1 MREICVIC
9 ITFCVSASAYAQAN
23 AGDLIQAIR
32 NNDLASLK
40 ASLAKSANAVNT
52 KDQRGST
59 LLMHAAAIGS
69 PEAVKLLLAS
79 GADVNA
85 RNEVE
90 ATALILGAGN
100 PTKARMLVEKGADVN
115 AHSKLGRTPLLI
127 AASCESCTATVKLL
141 LDKGADPNAKDKEGN
156 SAITAASW
164 VNNLDVVKLLV
175 AKGAATDVQDGDGF
189 TTLANAA
196 SNCSLESV
204 KFFLSKG
211 ANVNTPNTKGG
222 QVKFGPIQ
230 LIKLTPLMLAST
242 FCAPEVAKTLIDAGA
257 KVNDADIRGMT
268 PIQFAV
274 SSEAQNPAV
283 VKLLL
288 KAGADVNA
296 KSSVGE
302 TALDWAMKFGNQEVI
317 AALTSAGA
325 RQGVPYAAPQL
336 KPAGT
341 RTVSQAV
348 EHGAAILQVG
358 SAEFFKQSGCVGC
371 HHQPVAAVAGAAA
384 RGAGVHVDESAAKG
398 FVKMMEGEMT
408 FFNQMLLER
417 LDTGGGTDGP
427 TWKLMAL
434 ASERVPSSL
443 LTDTLVA
450 DIAAGQRHDGSW
462 WFGGISRAPFEEGAM
477 ARTAMAVRDLLVF
490 GTPAMKEEVDS
501 RIARARTYMATA
513 KASTND
519 EAAMQILGLHWVGGN
534 AATVNTLG
542 KTLAAAQ
549 HADGGWGQNRNLAS
563 DAYATGQTLYALKES
578 GFLSA
583 SDPVY
588 QKGVKFLLSTQCE
601 DGSWYVRSRSPKFQP
616 YFQSGFPH
624 DHDQWISSA
633 ATSWA
638 VQALAPAVAG
648 EKRASR

>member
-1 MREICVIC
+1 MRGFCAVC
-9 ITFCVSASAYAQAN
+9 ITVVLSATAYAQAN
-23 AGDLIQAIR
+23 AGDLIQAVR

-40 ASLAKSANAVNT
+40 ASFAKGADVNT
-52 KDQRGST
+52 RDQRGTT

-69 PEAVKLLLAS
+69 PEALKLLLEK

-100 PTKARMLVEKGADVN
+100 PAKARMLVEKGADVN

-141 LDKGADPNAKDKEGN
+141 LDKGADPNFKDKDGN
-156 SAITAASW
+156 TPIGAASW
-164 VNNLDVVKLLV
+164 VNNLEVVKLLV
-175 AKGAATDVQDGDGF
+175 AKGAGADTPDSQGF
-189 TTLANAA
+189 TSLANAA

-204 KFFLSKG
+204 KYFLSKG
-211 ANVNTPNTKGG
+211 SNVNTPNTKGG

-230 LIKLTPLMLAST
+230 LVKLTPLMLAST
-242 FCAPEVAKTLIDAGA
+242 FCAPDVVQTLLDAGA
-257 KVNDADIRGMT
+257 RVNDADIRGMT
-268 PIQFAV
+268 PVQFAV

-296 KSSVGE
+296 KSSAGE
-302 TALDWAMKFGNQEVI
+302 TALDWALKFGNQEVI

-325 RQGVPYAAPQL
+325 RQGMPYAAPQL
-336 KPAGT
+336 KPAGM

-348 EHGAAILQVG
+348 EHGAAILQMS

-371 HHQPVAAVAGAAA
+371 HHQPVAVVAGAAA
-384 RGAGVHVDESAAKG
+384 RGAGVHVDDAAAKS
-398 FVKMMEGEMT
+398 FVKMIEGEMT
-408 FFNQMLLER
+408 FFNQRLLER
-417 LDTGGGTDGP
+417 MDTGGGTDGP

-434 ASERVPSSL
+434 ASERVRSSL

-450 DIAAGQRHDGSW
+450 DIAANQRHDGSW

-477 ARTAMAVRDLLVF
+477 ARTAMAVRGLQVF
-490 GTPAMKEEVDS
+490 GTPAMKEEIDS
-501 RIARARTYMATA
+501 RLARARVYLAST

-519 EAAMQILGLHWVGGN
+519 EAAMQILGLHWMGGN
-534 AATVNTLG
+534 AATLSAMG

-563 DAYATGQTLYALKES
+563 DAYATGEALYALKES

-583 SDPVY
+583 SDAAY

-633 ATSWA
+633 ATAWA
-638 VQALAPAVAG
+638 VQALVPAIAG

>member
-1 MREICVIC
+1 MRGISAIC
-9 ITFCVSASAYAQAN
+9 ITFCLSAAAYAQGN

-40 ASLAKSANAVNT
+40 ASFAKAPAVVNT
-52 KDQRGST
+52 RDQRGST
-59 LLMHAAAIGS
+59 LLIHAAAIGS
-69 PEAVKLLLAS
+69 PEAVKLLLDS

-85 RNEVE
+85 KNEVE

-100 PTKARMLVEKGADVN
+100 PAKARMLVEKGADVN
-115 AHSKLGRTPLLI
+115 ASSKLGRTPLLI

-141 LDKGADPNAKDKEGN
+141 LDKGANPNAKDKDGN
-156 SAITAASW
+156 SPITAASW

-175 AKGAATDVQDGDGF
+175 AKGAAADVQDGEGF

-196 SNCSLESV
+196 SNCNLESV

-211 ANVNTPNTKGG
+211 TNVNTANTKGG

-242 FCAPEVAKTLIDAGA
+242 FCAPDVVKALLDAGA

-268 PIQFAV
+268 PVQFAV
-274 SSEAQNPAV
+274 SSEAQNAAV

-302 TALDWAMKFGNQEVI
+302 TALDWAMKFGNKEVI

-325 RQGVPYAAPQL
+325 RQGMPYAAPQL

-341 RTVSQAV
+341 RTASQAV
-348 EHGAAILQVG
+348 EQGAAILQVG

-371 HHQPVAAVAGAAA
+371 HHQPVAVVAGAAA
-384 RGAGVHVDESAAKG
+384 RGAGVHIDDSAAKG

-408 FFNQMLLER
+408 FFNQRLLER
-417 LDTGGGTDGP
+417 MDTGGGTDGP

-434 ASERVPSSL
+434 ASERYPSSL
-443 LTDTLVA
+443 LTDTLVS
-450 DIAAGQRHDGSW
+450 DIAANQRHDGSW
-462 WFGGISRAPFEEGAM
+462 WFGGVSRAPFEEGAM
-477 ARTAMAVRDLLVF
+477 ARTAMAVRGLQVF
-490 GTPAMKEEVDS
+490 GTPAMKEDLDS
-501 RIARARTYMATA
+501 RLARARIYLATT

-519 EAAMQILGLHWVGGN
+519 EAAMQILGLHWLGGN
-534 AATVNTLG
+534 AATLHAMG
-542 KTLAAAQ
+542 KTLAGAQ

-563 DAYATGQTLYALKES
+563 DAYATGETLYALKES

-583 SDPVY
+583 SDPAY
-588 QKGVKFLLSTQCE
+588 QKGAKFLLSTQCE
-601 DGSWYVRSRSPKFQP
+601 DGSWYVRSRAPKFQP

-624 DHDQWISSA
+624 DHDQWISSV

-638 VQALAPAVAG
+638 VQALVPAIAA